1 MKRKKSSIKNR
12 ILWEKSLQLVL
23 NIKKMKKQFL
33 NEEMFG
39 LSPLL
44 TRASTEVSSYIGE
57 ACDEKDFRLQL
68 RLLSLAQRALIESRS
83 YLVNVQRFGNTNKL
97 GIEAEQV
104 SVILESSIN
113 ALRK

>member
-1 MKRKKSSIKNR
+1 MKRKKTSIKNK

-57 ACDEKDFRLQL
+57 ACEEKDLRLQL
-68 RLLSLAQRALIESRS
+68 RWLNLAQRALIESKS

-104 SVILESSIN
+104 SVILESYIN
-113 ALRK
+113 ALKK